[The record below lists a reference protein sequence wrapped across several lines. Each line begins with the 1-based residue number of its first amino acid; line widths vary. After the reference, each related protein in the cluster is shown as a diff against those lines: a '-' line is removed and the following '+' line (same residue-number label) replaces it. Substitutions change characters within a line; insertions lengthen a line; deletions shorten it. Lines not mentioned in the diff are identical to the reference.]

1 MLVFSSEQAVSSFLK
16 NGLTPKEEL
25 TTSQYSWDEMVDLF
39 SPFHSHCIVDHTGLV
54 DFFQKVPLRKGI

>member
-1 MLVFSSEQAVSSFLK
+1 LN

-39 SPFHSHCIVDHTGLV
+39 SSFHSHCIVDHTGLAG
-54 DFFQKVPLRKGI
+54 FFQKVPLRKGI